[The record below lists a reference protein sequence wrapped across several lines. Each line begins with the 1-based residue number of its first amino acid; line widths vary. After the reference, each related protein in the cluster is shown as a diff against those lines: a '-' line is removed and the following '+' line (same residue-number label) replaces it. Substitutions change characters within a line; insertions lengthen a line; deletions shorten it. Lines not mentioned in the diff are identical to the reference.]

1 MQNLFWGEGKK
12 NVLWVMR
19 MYKVKRNH
27 VLTIHWLHVALS
39 QGITSDMSE
48 VIIQLGLVCYC
59 LDISI
64 PTHPSSFYYTIM
76 GCQII
81 LVLDSRY

>member
-1 MQNLFWGEGKK
+1 MHQEKLKTIPMQNLFFLEGSGGGRVKE

-27 VLTIHWLHVALS
+27 VLTIHWLHVAPS

-64 PTHPSSFYYTIM
+64 PT
-76 GCQII
+76 
-81 LVLDSRY
+81 R